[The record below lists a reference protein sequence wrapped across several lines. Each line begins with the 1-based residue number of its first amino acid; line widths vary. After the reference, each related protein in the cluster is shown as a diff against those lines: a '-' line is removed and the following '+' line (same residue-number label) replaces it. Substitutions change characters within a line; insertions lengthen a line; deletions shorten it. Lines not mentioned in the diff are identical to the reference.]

1 MTHFPLPPWRFFP
14 ERRAGDRLLPLR
26 EPGPLGRE
34 NKRPLLAQDPEP
46 GALVSPPPHLAPNI
60 AAKGFST
67 GRLHAGRRTLPRS
80 RVARPHPPDSPA
92 PGAGLFSTPVISAR
106 LPAHRP
112 PLGFGPTVLAPDTSA
127 YGGKRNFAVSAS
139 RRGLPFTS
147 CLGPRKVVLTPALC
161 VSLCGVD
168 PGFR

>member
-1 MTHFPLPPWRFFP
+1 MIGYFLCESPVHWGGRTKGHCL
-14 ERRAGDRLLPLR
+14 RRTRS
-26 EPGPLGRE
+26 
-34 NKRPLLAQDPEP
+34 
-46 GALVSPPPHLAPNI
+46 ALFSPPPHLAPNI

-67 GRLHAGRRTLPRS
+67 GRLHAGRGTLPRS
-80 RVARPHPPDSPA
+80 RVARRPHPPDSPA
-92 PGAGLFSTPVISAR
+92 PGAGLFRTLVNSAR

-112 PLGFGPTVLAPDTSA
+112 PLGFGPTVLAPDTSS
-127 YGGKRNFAVSAS
+127 YGCKRNFAVSAS